1 MSSANTPDDP
11 DKLSLTPSSST
22 PKADFSNVSSS
33 VSSTEAETDK
43 ADFSNVQSGVS
54 STEAITGEQTYTVQ
68 KGDTL
73 SHIAKTFYD
82 RASAWKPIFEA
93 NRDQLDDPDRIKPG
107 QVLRIPPQD
116 PPKTPSSD

>member
-1 MSSANTPDDP
+1 MSNANTPNDP
-11 DKLSLTPSSST
+11 DKLSLTPSSSA
-22 PKADFSNVSSS
+22 PKADFSNVKSG

-43 ADFSNVQSGVS
+43 PDFGNVQSGVS
-54 STEAITGEQTYTVQ
+54 STEAMTGEQTYTVQ

-82 RASAWKPIFEA
+82 SATAWKQIYEA

-116 PPKTPSSD
+116 PPTS